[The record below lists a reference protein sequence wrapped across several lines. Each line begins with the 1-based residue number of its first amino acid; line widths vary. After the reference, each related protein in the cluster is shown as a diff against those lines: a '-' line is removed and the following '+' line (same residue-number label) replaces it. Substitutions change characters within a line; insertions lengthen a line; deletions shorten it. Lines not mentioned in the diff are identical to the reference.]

1 LKRFYSVRWTI
12 ESCGLIVGLRFRV
25 VLFDLFDTLVLFDEV
40 IDKDDYPVYLG
51 DMHRAL
57 LNHGVNVSFEDF
69 KETYFTVRTEIIER
83 SRKTLEEPHFKL
95 RVFLTLQKLG
105 FNLTEQDPIVAD
117 VTKAFS
123 DEFKSRT
130 RPDPEAKNVLQ
141 QLHQTYKLGLVS
153 NFSIPECG
161 YELLDQFELKQFLDA
176 VVISGAV
183 NRRKP
188 SPEIFST
195 ALKALGVEASETVFV
210 GDSLTDDV
218 QGSQNVGMT
227 AILIKRTPIP
237 EDNRVKPDAV
247 VERLSELPKLIAA
260 LK

>member
-1 LKRFYSVRWTI
+1 M
-12 ESCGLIVGLRFRV
+12 VGLRFRV

-57 LNHGVNVSFEDF
+57 LSHGFNVPYEDF

-83 SRKTLEEPHFKL
+83 SRKTLEEPHFNL
-95 RVFLTLQKLG
+95 RVYLTLQKLG
-105 FNLTEQDPIVAD
+105 FNVMQQDPIVAD

-161 YELLDQFELKQFLDA
+161 YELLDQFGLKQFLDA
-176 VVISGAV
+176 VVISGTV
-183 NRRKP
+183 NKRKP
-188 SPEIFST
+188 SPEIYAV

-218 QGSQNVGMT
+218 QGSQNAGMT
-227 AILIKRTPIP
+227 AVLIKRRPIP
-237 EDNRVKPDAV
+237 EDNKVKPDAI
-247 VERLSELPKLIAA
+247 VERLSELPKIIAS

>member
-1 LKRFYSVRWTI
+1 
-12 ESCGLIVGLRFRV
+12 
-25 VLFDLFDTLVLFDEV
+25 VLFDLFDTLVLFREFKDR
-40 IDKDDYPVYLG
+40 DDYPSYLV

-57 LNHGVNVSFEDF
+57 LSHGVNVPFEAFRD
-69 KETYFTVRTEIIER
+69 TYFVLRNDVIER
-83 SRKTLEEPHFKL
+83 SRKTLEEPHFSL
-95 RVFLTLQKLG
+95 RVSLTLQKLG
-105 FNLTEQDPIVAD
+105 FNVTQQDPIVVD
-117 VTKAFS
+117 VIKAFS

-130 RPDPEAKNVLQ
+130 YLDPEAKNVLK
-141 QLHQTYKLGLVS
+141 QLHETYKLGLVS
-153 NFSIPECG
+153 NFSVPECG
-161 YELLDQFELKQFLDA
+161 YELLEQYGLKQYLDA

-188 SPEIFST
+188 SPEIYKI

-227 AILIKRTPIP
+227 AVLLKRTPIP
-237 EDNRVKPDAV
+237 EDNTVKPDAII
-247 VERLSELPKLIAA
+247 ERLSELPKTIAS